1 MEFHLLSFM
10 KTVLFVL
17 AALLPIMNPPG
28 IAPIFHSLTISAS
41 DATRNSLARRV
52 AINAFILLMAGMFIG
67 THVLAFFGLSLPVVK
82 VAGGLLVVATAWKML
97 NTDEMPKME
106 AVPDSLWTH
115 ELASKKAF
123 YPLAFPL
130 TVGPGSIS
138 IAITL
143 GAGVHAPNTNVP
155 LPLTMIAAIV
165 GLALAAFAVY
175 LSNRFAGLLIRL
187 LGDTGTTVMLR
198 MTSFI
203 LLCIGV
209 QILWDGVSGLLLLSQ
224 AQAH

>member
-28 IAPIFHSLTISAS
+28 GAPIFHSLTITAS

-52 AINAFILLMAGMFIG
+52 AINSFLLLVGGMFIG

-82 VAGGLLVVATAWKML
+82 VAGGLLVVATSWKML
-97 NTDEMPKME
+97 NSDEMPKGE
-106 AVPDSLWTH
+106 AVPESLWTE

-138 IAITL
+138 VAITL
-143 GAGVHAPNTNVP
+143 GAGVRVPNVP
-155 LPLTMIAAIV
+155 LPLSLVAAVV
-165 GLALAAFAVY
+165 GLALAALTVY
-175 LSNRFAGLLIRL
+175 LSNRFAGVLIRL
-187 LGDTGTTVMLR
+187 LGDTGTTVMQR

-209 QILWDGVSGLLLLSQ
+209 QILWDGVSGLLMLW
-224 AQAH
+224 QAH

>member
-1 MEFHLLSFM
+1 MELHLFSFM

-28 IAPIFHSLTISAS
+28 IAPVFHALTLSAS
-41 DATRNSLARRV
+41 DTTRNTLAWRV
-52 AINAFILLMAGMFIG
+52 AINAFILLIAGMFIG
-67 THVLAFFGLSLPVVK
+67 THVLAFFGISLPVVK

-97 NTDEMPKME
+97 NTDEMPQTE
-106 AVPDSLWTH
+106 TIPDSLWTQ
-115 ELASKKAF
+115 ELASEKAF

-138 IAITL
+138 VAITL
-143 GAGVHAPNTNVP
+143 GAGVQVSNVP
-155 LPLTMIAAIV
+155 LPLTLAAAIV
-165 GLALAAFAVY
+165 GLALAAAAVY
-175 LSNRFAGLLIRL
+175 LCNRFAGLLIRL

-198 MTSFI
+198 MTAFI

-209 QILWDGVSGLLLLSQ
+209 QILWDGVSGLLILSQ
-224 AQAH
+224 AQGR